1 MARFQQQWY
10 KNVTQE
16 QVNQMQMNITRHVQL
31 LDQVKLKIK
40 LKTKNLGNGLTQSM
54 PGENPMQGKKTH
66 TK

>member
-1 MARFQQQWY
+1 
-10 KNVTQE
+10 
-16 QVNQMQMNITRHVQL
+16 MQMNITRHVQL

>member
-1 MARFQQQWY
+1 
-10 KNVTQE
+10 VVQE
-16 QVNQMQMNITRHVQL
+16 CNSRTGESNANEHTTITRHVQL
-31 LDQVKLKIK
+31 LVQVKLKIK